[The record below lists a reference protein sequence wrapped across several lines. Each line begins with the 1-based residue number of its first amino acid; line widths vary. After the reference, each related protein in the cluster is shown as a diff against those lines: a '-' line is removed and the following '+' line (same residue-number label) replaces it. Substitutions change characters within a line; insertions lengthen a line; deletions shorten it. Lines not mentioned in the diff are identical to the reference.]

1 MWQKGWREE
10 IWNNLDQA
18 WDVIVVGGGITGA
31 GVLRQAVNAGLK
43 TLLVE
48 ANDFAS
54 GTSSRSSKMVH
65 GGFRYLRNRQYQ
77 VTQESVRER
86 EWLLHE
92 APHLVTPLSFLL
104 PDYASYKIP
113 MGEFGIGVVLYDLL
127 APKWQHHRRNIE
139 QLLED
144 SPGLRRDGLMGG
156 YEYYDAAMDDARLVI
171 RVLREAVQAGG
182 TALNYAR
189 AEQLLRTQDGQVC
202 GVALRD
208 VVVPD
213 GKTVEVNARVVINA
227 AGPWSDELR
236 AQLGAPGHIRKLRGS
251 HIIFSC
257 ERFPTPQAVTLFHP
271 RDRRALFVLPWEGTT
286 MVGTTDLDHP
296 AEWEHEYSEPFAT
309 QAEIDYLLEAANFL
323 FPLLDLKQTDIVS
336 SFAGLRPTI
345 QAAEGDAPS
354 KVSRAHALYQENG
367 LITITGGKYTTFRLM
382 SRQAVETA
390 LAQLGQGPLPKKRL
404 FNRLPETA
412 ARPNEIKIASLNYL
426 YGRHG
431 NETADL
437 LAAAQAG
444 DMQCIEP
451 LSNVWAELRWAARDE
466 GVQHLSD
473 LLLRRVRM
481 GMLLPN
487 GAQAL
492 MPRIR
497 SIVQPEMGWD
507 DARWDKEEASYQQT
521 WKKYYSSQPG

>member
-10 IWNNLDQA
+10 IWNSLDQP

-43 TLLVE
+43 ALLVE
-48 ANDFAS
+48 AGDFAS

-65 GGFRYLRNRQYQ
+65 GGFRYLKNKQFK
-77 VTQESVRER
+77 VTRESVRER

-92 APHLVTPLSFLL
+92 APNLVTPLCFLL
-104 PDYASYKIP
+104 PDYVSFKVP
-113 MGEFGIGVVLYDLL
+113 MSEYGLGVVIYDLL
-127 APKWQHHRRNIE
+127 APKWKHRERSID
-139 QLLED
+139 QLLAAC
-144 SPGLRRDGLMGG
+144 PGMRRDGLMGG

-202 GVALRD
+202 GIALHD
-208 VVVPD
+208 VSVPN
-213 GKTVEVNARVVINA
+213 GKTFEVKAKVVINA
-227 AGPWSDELR
+227 SGPWSDELR
-236 AQLGAPGHIRKLRGS
+236 AQLGGPAHIRKLRGS

-257 ERFPTPQAVTLFHP
+257 ERFPAPHAVTLVHP
-271 RDRRALFVLPWEGTT
+271 RDRRALFVIPWEGTT

-309 QAEIDYLLEAANFL
+309 QDEIDYLLEAANFL

-345 QAAEGDAPS
+345 KADEGDAPS
-354 KVSRAHALYQENG
+354 QVSRQHALYQENG
-367 LITITGGKYTTFRLM
+367 LITITGGKYTTFRIM

-390 LAQLGQGPLPKKRL
+390 LAQLGQGKLSQKRI
-404 FNRLPETA
+404 FNRLPNLP
-412 ARPNEIKIASLNYL
+412 ARANEIEVGSLNYL

-431 NETADL
+431 AETADL

-444 DMQCIEP
+444 DMEP
-451 LSNVWAELRWAARDE
+451 IGHLSNVWAELRWAARQE
-466 GVQHLSD
+466 GALHLSD
-473 LLLRRVRM
+473 LLLRRVRL
-481 GMLLPN
+481 GMLLPG

-492 MPRIR
+492 MPHIR
-497 SIVQPEMGWD
+497 TIVQPEMSWD
-507 DARWDKEEASYQQT
+507 DARWEKEEASYRET
-521 WKKYYSSQPG
+521 WKKYYGPQPG

>member
-10 IWNNLDQA
+10 IWNNLDQP

-43 TLLVE
+43 ALLVE
-48 ANDFAS
+48 ADDFAS
-54 GTSSRSSKMVH
+54 GTSSRSSKLVH
-65 GGFRYLRNRQYQ
+65 GGFRYLRNKQFK

-92 APHLVTPLSFLL
+92 APNLVTPLSFLL
-104 PDYASYKIP
+104 PDYASYRIS
-113 MGEFGIGVVLYDLL
+113 MAEFGIGVVLYDLL
-127 APKWQHHRRNIE
+127 APKWKHGTRSVA
-139 QLLED
+139 QLLTAF
-144 SPGLRRDGLMGG
+144 PGMRRDGLLGG

-208 VVVPD
+208 ASLPND
-213 GKTVEVNARVVINA
+213 KTVEVKAKVVVNAS
-227 AGPWSDELR
+227 GPWSDELR
-236 AQLGAPGHIRKLRGS
+236 AQVGGTAHIRKLRGS

-257 ERFPTPQAVTLFHP
+257 ERLPAPRAVTLFHP
-271 RDRRALFVLPWEGTT
+271 RDRRALFIIPWENTT

-296 AEWEHEYSEPFAT
+296 AEWEHKYSEPFAT
-309 QAEIDYLLEAANFL
+309 QDEIGYLLEAANFL

-345 QAAEGDAPS
+345 KDDDDDAPS
-354 KVSRAHALYQENG
+354 KVSRQHVLYQENG
-367 LITITGGKYTTFRLM
+367 LITITGGKYTTFRIM
-382 SRQAVETA
+382 SRQAVEAA
-390 LAQLGQGPLPKKRL
+390 LAQLGQGPLPQKRL
-404 FNRLPETA
+404 FNRLPQPA
-412 ARPNEIKIASLNYL
+412 ARSNEIEVASLNYL

-431 NETADL
+431 NETTDL
-437 LAAAQAG
+437 LAAARAG
-444 DMQCIEP
+444 DMQRIEP

-466 GVQHLSD
+466 GALHLSD
-473 LLLRRVRM
+473 LLLRRVRI

-492 MPRIR
+492 MPHIR
-497 SIVQPEMGWD
+497 AIVQPEMGWD
-507 DARWDKEEASYQQT
+507 NARWDKEEASYKEI
-521 WKKYYSSQPG
+521 WKKYYSPQPG